1 MTRAMGLVFGYVVIF
16 AALGAAVF
24 FTPLSAWW
32 WAAWIIWGLWGCI
45 AVYYER
51 VYSRMSVIFYA
62 FVWPVDWIITAA
74 AVRNWSLFGLSQDT
88 VNNICMVFWAVTGV
102 VYLVY
107 KMREKP
113 ESEVAHAPAK

>member
-1 MTRAMGLVFGYVVIF
+1 MTRAMGLVFGYFVIF

-32 WAAWIIWGLWGCI
+32 WAVWIIWGLWGCI

-51 VYSRMSVIFYA
+51 VYSMMSVIFYA

-88 VNNICMVFWAVTGV
+88 VNNICIVFWAVTGV
-102 VYLVY
+102 VYVVY
-107 KMREKP
+107 KMHEKP
-113 ESEVAHAPAK
+113 EPEVAHTR

>member
-16 AALGAAVF
+16 AALG
-24 FTPLSAWW
+24 
-32 WAAWIIWGLWGCI
+32 AAWIIWGLWGCI